1 MYTLDEVQ
9 KHSKADDLWII
20 LHNKVYDIT
29 KYLEDHPG
37 GSAILI
43 EVAGT
48 DATESFEE
56 TGHSDEAREE
66 LEKYHIG
73 DLPTEVSATC
83 SSFSNQFHIN
93 LTNLFRST
101 PRPSKSIARPLNK
114 LLKRQ
119 QSM

>member
-1 MYTLDEVQ
+1 MHALEEVQ
-9 KHSKADDLWII
+9 KHNKADDVWIV

-43 EVAGT
+43 DVAGT
-48 DATESFEE
+48 DATEAFED

-73 DLPTEVSATC
+73 DLPTEVSRGSAL
-83 SSFSNQFHIN
+83 NYPH
-93 LTNLFRST
+93 T
-101 PRPSKSIARPLNK
+101 PLMSLIRNMPRL
-114 LLKRQ
+114 
-119 QSM
+119 